1 MLIRSA
7 MSPRQ
12 EQILTAIVEHYAQ
25 TASPVGSFALAQKFG
40 FSAAT
45 IRAEMAALEDLGYIT
60 HPHTSAGRIPTD
72 RGYRHYVDGLEVKAE
87 MVERKQREDRLERA
101 LEQRIS
107 SAGEPN
113 QAVRSAV
120 DSLVEVTH
128 NLGIGTMGNNL
139 YMSGLSQLFSQPEFA
154 QTPQVHEVAKLLDD
168 MDAWISELP
177 LVDNRLNVFIG
188 TESPIGKNSGCSLII
203 SRFASPYSE
212 RSYIGVVGPT
222 RQSYPQVMRLVERVG
237 KTLEGVL
244 NA

>member
-1 MLIRSA
+1 

-12 EQILTAIVEHYAQ
+12 EQILHAIVEHYAQ
-25 TASPVGSFALAQKFG
+25 TASPVGSFALASKFG
-40 FSAAT
+40 NSAAT
-45 IRAEMAALEDLGYIT
+45 IRAEMAALEDLGYIAQ
-60 HPHTSAGRIPTD
+60 PHTSAGRVPTD
-72 RGYRHYVDGLEVKAE
+72 KGYRHYVDMLEAKAQ

-101 LEQRIS
+101 LEHRIS
-107 SAGEPN
+107 AAGEPN

-128 NLGIGTMGNNL
+128 NLGIGTMGNSL
-139 YMSGLSQLFSQPEFA
+139 YMSGLSQLFAQPEFSD
-154 QTPQVHEVAKLLDD
+154 TPKVYEVARLLDD
-168 MDAWISELP
+168 MDAWIKELP

-203 SRFASPYSE
+203 SKFSSPYNE

-237 KTLEGVL
+237 QTLEEVL